1 MAHAVI
7 PEEELQPL
15 IQSMKK
21 VFAPVRK
28 MGPAIIRI
36 PKELQ
41 RIGDNLKEDIES
53 GIPEKFEKACDK
65 LEDMNEKFVMDFGG
79 KVLQIVKE
87 TRDNA
92 TKEAKT
98 LIEQGI
104 PAIVTQTNEVKI
116 LNREEILERQVKL
129 VKTQELIAKKE
140 QDREELTKQ
149 IQDGDV
155 EAKDKLLKV
164 VNDLN
169 KLREVEQQRSEGLG
183 PMAPRRGGEGEE
195 DYIPGPIREFGE
207 SLSDIVKGPFMA
219 IQQLGDN
226 VKEFAKPFKAL
237 SKGIKDFTGDREDD
251 DGAPLGLLAVA
262 FKGLG
267 KIIKSIGLFFMT
279 SLLLPML
286 ALAKPLAIIVGLF
299 ITIKTVAELL
309 IGAFTKAYNFFAE
322 FVPGMDPIGTED
334 EKTTKRAR
342 DRGATGAQMT
352 NEELQADANIK
363 QREADAGDVTGF
375 KNDFFTG
382 KSKREMAKS
391 AANELKFQT
400 GLRDALNER
409 TQNPLMNI
417 INNQTNSSTS
427 VETKTTPQ
435 ASNINPKA
443 AVT

>member
-1 MAHAVI
+1 MAHATI

-65 LEDMNEKFVMDFGG
+65 LEEGNKQFVMDFGD
-79 KVLQIVKE
+79 KVLQLAKE
-87 TRDNA
+87 TREKA
-92 TKEAKT
+92 TKEAQT

-129 VKTQELIAKKE
+129 VKTQELIAQKE
-140 QDREELTKQ
+140 KDRENLTKK

-169 KLREVEQQRSEGLG
+169 KLREVEEKRSEGLG
-183 PMAPRRGGEGEE
+183 PMAPRRGEEGEE
-195 DYIPGPIREFGE
+195 DYIPGPIKEFGE
-207 SLSDIVKGPFMA
+207 SLTEIVKGPFVA
-219 IQQLGDN
+219 FQQLGDN

-237 SKGIKDFTGDREDD
+237 SKGIRDFTGDREEDE
-251 DGAPLGLLAVA
+251 GSPLGLLYVA
-262 FKGLG
+262 SKGLG
-267 KIIKSIGLFFMT
+267 KILKGIGAFLMT

-286 ALAKPLAIIVGLF
+286 ALAKPLAILVTLF
-299 ITIKTVAELL
+299 LTIKTVAELL
-309 IGAFTKAYNFFAE
+309 IGGFTKLYNFFAE
-322 FVPGMDPIGTED
+322 FIPGMDPIGTKD
-334 EKTTKRAR
+334 EKTTKRMR
-342 DRGATGAQMT
+342 DRGATEHTMKT
-352 NEELQADANIK
+352 DEELGAEHRIA
-363 QREADAGDVTGF
+363 QRNADAGGPLKGMKVDMFGNNLQD
-375 KNDFFTG
+375 KAD
-382 KSKREMAKS
+382 
-391 AANELKFQT
+391 ELKQQIDM
-400 GLRDALNER
+400 RDRYKENFGS
-409 TQNPLMNI
+409 QGLMNI

-427 VETKTTPQ
+427 VETKITPQ
-435 ASNINPKA
+435 ASNRNTI

>member
-1 MAHAVI
+1 MAHATI

-65 LEDMNEKFVMDFGG
+65 LEEGNKQFVMDFGD
-79 KVLQIVKE
+79 KVLQLAKE
-87 TRDNA
+87 TREKA
-92 TKEAKT
+92 TKEAQT

-129 VKTQELIAKKE
+129 VKTQELIAQKE
-140 QDREELTKQ
+140 KDRENLTKK

-169 KLREVEQQRSEGLG
+169 KLREVEEKRSEGLG
-183 PMAPRRGGEGEE
+183 PMAPRRGEEGEE
-195 DYIPGPIREFGE
+195 DYIPGPIKEFGE
-207 SLSDIVKGPFMA
+207 SLTEIVKGPFVA
-219 IQQLGDN
+219 FQQLGDN

-237 SKGIKDFTGDREDD
+237 SKGIRDFTGDREEDE
-251 DGAPLGLLAVA
+251 GSPLGLLYVA
-262 FKGLG
+262 SKGLG
-267 KIIKSIGLFFMT
+267 KILKGIGAFLMT

-286 ALAKPLAIIVGLF
+286 ALAKPLAILVGLF
-299 ITIKTVAELL
+299 FTIKTVAELL
-309 IGAFTKAYNFFAE
+309 IGGFTKLYNFFAE
-322 FVPGMDPIGTED
+322 FIPGMDPIGTKD
-334 EKTTKRAR
+334 EKTTKRMR
-342 DRGATGAQMT
+342 DRGATEHTMKT
-352 NEELQADANIK
+352 DEELGAEHRIA
-363 QREADAGDVTGF
+363 QRNADAGGPLKGMKVDMFGNNLQD
-375 KNDFFTG
+375 KAD
-382 KSKREMAKS
+382 
-391 AANELKFQT
+391 ELKQQIDM
-400 GLRDALNER
+400 RDRYKENFGS
-409 TQNPLMNI
+409 QGLMNI

-427 VETKTTPQ
+427 VETKITPQ
-435 ASNINPKA
+435 ASNRNTI

>member
-1 MAHAVI
+1 MAHATI

-65 LEDMNEKFVMDFGG
+65 LEEGNKQFVMDFGD
-79 KVLQIVKE
+79 KVLQLAKE
-87 TRDNA
+87 TREKA
-92 TKEAKT
+92 TKEAQT

-129 VKTQELIAKKE
+129 VKTQELIAQKE
-140 QDREELTKQ
+140 KDRENLTKK

-169 KLREVEQQRSEGLG
+169 KLREVEEKRSEGLG
-183 PMAPRRGGEGEE
+183 PMAPRRGEEGEE

-207 SLSDIVKGPFMA
+207 SLTEIVKGPFVA
-219 IQQLGDN
+219 FQQLGDN

-237 SKGIKDFTGDREDD
+237 SKGIRDFTGDREEDE
-251 DGAPLGLLAVA
+251 GSPLGLLYVA
-262 FKGLG
+262 SKGLG
-267 KIIKSIGLFFMT
+267 KILKGIGAFLMT

-286 ALAKPLAIIVGLF
+286 ALAKPLAILVGLF
-299 ITIKTVAELL
+299 FTIKTVAELL
-309 IGAFTKAYNFFAE
+309 IGGFTKLYNFFAE
-322 FVPGMDPIGTED
+322 FIPGMDPIGTKD
-334 EKTTKRAR
+334 EKTTKRMR
-342 DRGATGAQMT
+342 DRGATEHTMKT
-352 NEELQADANIK
+352 DEELGAEHRIA
-363 QREADAGDVTGF
+363 QRNADAGGPLKGMKVDMFGNNLQD
-375 KNDFFTG
+375 KAD
-382 KSKREMAKS
+382 
-391 AANELKFQT
+391 ELKQQIDM
-400 GLRDALNER
+400 RDRYKENFGS
-409 TQNPLMNI
+409 QGLMNI

-427 VETKTTPQ
+427 VETKITPQ
-435 ASNINPKA
+435 ASNRNTI

>member
-1 MAHAVI
+1 MSHATI

-28 MGPAIIRI
+28 MGPAIIKI

-41 RIGDNLKEDIES
+41 RIGENLKKDIES

-65 LEDMNEKFVMDFGG
+65 LEDMNEKFVMDFGDRIL
-79 KVLQIVKE
+79 KMAKE

-104 PAIVTQTNEVKI
+104 PAIVTETNEVKI
-116 LNREEILERQVKL
+116 LNKEEILERQVKL

-140 QDREELTKQ
+140 QDKEKLTKE

-169 KLREVEQQRSEGLG
+169 KLREVEEARSGGLG
-183 PMAPRRGGEGEE
+183 PMAPRRGEGGEE

-219 IQQLGDN
+219 MQELGNN

-237 SKGIKDFTGDREDD
+237 KNSMEKFAGDKEEDKNS
-251 DGAPLGLLAVA
+251 PLGLLTFA
-262 FKGLG
+262 FFGLG
-267 KIIKSIGLFFMT
+267 KVVRMIGTFFMIT
-279 SLLLPML
+279 FLPIFL
-286 ALAKPLAIIVGLF
+286 KVAAAVSVVVGAFTL
-299 ITIKTVAELL
+299 IKTALELL
-309 IGAFTKAYNFFAE
+309 IGGFTSAYNFFAK
-322 FVPGMDPIGTED
+322 FVPNMDPIGTDD
-334 EKTTKRAR
+334 EVTVARENKRTGTTSGQMKTDEGLEAQHRIAQRDADVGKASGWEQDLYGRNKQQMADELKQQIDMR
-342 DRGATGAQMT
+342 DRYKENFGNQG
-352 NEELQADANIK
+352 
-363 QREADAGDVTGF
+363 
-375 KNDFFTG
+375 
-382 KSKREMAKS
+382 
-391 AANELKFQT
+391 
-400 GLRDALNER
+400 
-409 TQNPLMNI
+409 LMNI

-427 VETKTTPQ
+427 VETKTTPS

-443 AVT
+443 AITV

>member
-1 MAHAVI
+1 MAHATI

-65 LEDMNEKFVMDFGG
+65 LEEGNKQFVMDFGD
-79 KVLQIVKE
+79 KVLQLAKE
-87 TRDNA
+87 TREKA
-92 TKEAKT
+92 TKEAQT

-129 VKTQELIAKKE
+129 VKTQELIAQKE
-140 QDREELTKQ
+140 KDRENLTKK

-169 KLREVEQQRSEGLG
+169 KLREVEEKRSEGLG
-183 PMAPRRGGEGEE
+183 PMAPRRGEEGEE

-207 SLSDIVKGPFMA
+207 SLSEIVKGPFVA
-219 IQQLGDN
+219 FQQLGDN

-237 SKGIKDFTGDREDD
+237 SKGIRDFTGDREEDE
-251 DGAPLGLLAVA
+251 GSPLGLLYVA
-262 FKGLG
+262 SKGLG
-267 KIIKSIGLFFMT
+267 KILKGIGAFLMT

-286 ALAKPLAIIVGLF
+286 ALAKPLAILVGLF
-299 ITIKTVAELL
+299 FTIKTVAELL
-309 IGAFTKAYNFFAE
+309 IGGFTKLYNFFAE
-322 FVPGMDPIGTED
+322 FVPGMDPIGTKD
-334 EKTTKRAR
+334 EKTTKRMR
-342 DRGATGAQMT
+342 DRGATEHTMKT
-352 NEELQADANIK
+352 DEELGAEHRIA
-363 QREADAGDVTGF
+363 QRNADAGGPLKGMKVDMFGNNLQD
-375 KNDFFTG
+375 KAD
-382 KSKREMAKS
+382 
-391 AANELKFQT
+391 ELKQQIDM
-400 GLRDALNER
+400 RDRYKENFGS
-409 TQNPLMNI
+409 QGLMNI

-427 VETKTTPQ
+427 VETKITPQ
-435 ASNINPKA
+435 ASNRNTI

>member
-1 MAHAVI
+1 MAHATI

-65 LEDMNEKFVMDFGG
+65 LEEGNKQFVMDFGD
-79 KVLQIVKE
+79 KVLQMAKE
-87 TRDNA
+87 TREKA
-92 TKEAKT
+92 TKEAQT

-129 VKTQELIAKKE
+129 VKTQELIAQKE
-140 QDREELTKQ
+140 KDRENLTKK

-169 KLREVEQQRSEGLG
+169 KLREVEEKRSEGLG
-183 PMAPRRGGEGEE
+183 PMAPRRGEEGEE

-207 SLSDIVKGPFMA
+207 SLTDIVKGPFMA
-219 IQQLGDN
+219 MQELGNN

-237 SKGIKDFTGDREDD
+237 SKGIKDFTGDREEDE
-251 DGAPLGLLAVA
+251 GSPLGLLYVA
-262 FKGLG
+262 SRGLG
-267 KIIKSIGLFFMT
+267 KILKGIGAFFMAT
-279 SLLLPML
+279 FLPIFL
-286 ALAKPLAIIVGLF
+286 KVATAVAAVVGLF
-299 ITIKTVAELL
+299 LTIKTVAEAL
-309 IGAFTKAYNFFAE
+309 IGAFTSAYNYFAG
-322 FVPGMDPIGTED
+322 FIPGMDPIGTED
-334 EKTTKRAR
+334 EVTVARENKRTGTTSGQMKT
-342 DRGATGAQMT
+342 DEGLEAQHRI
-352 NEELQADANIK
+352 A
-363 QREADAGDVTGF
+363 QREADV
-375 KNDFFTG
+375 G
-382 KSKREMAKS
+382 KSSGFEYDMYGKNKQQMAD
-391 AANELKFQT
+391 ELKQQIDM
-400 GLRDALNER
+400 RDRYKENFGS
-409 TQNPLMNI
+409 QGLMNI
-417 INNQTNSSTS
+417 INNQTNNSST
-427 VETKTTPQ
+427 VETKITPQ
-435 ASNINPKA
+435 ASNRNPQ

>member
-1 MAHAVI
+1 MAHATI

-65 LEDMNEKFVMDFGG
+65 LEEGNKQFVMDFGD
-79 KVLQIVKE
+79 KVLQLAKE
-87 TRDNA
+87 TREKA
-92 TKEAKT
+92 TKEAQT

-129 VKTQELIAKKE
+129 VKTQELIAQKE
-140 QDREELTKQ
+140 KDRENLTKK

-169 KLREVEQQRSEGLG
+169 KLREVEEKRSEGLG
-183 PMAPRRGGEGEE
+183 PMAPRRGEEGEE

-207 SLSDIVKGPFMA
+207 SLTEIVKGPFVA
-219 IQQLGDN
+219 FQQLGDN

-237 SKGIKDFTGDREDD
+237 SKGIRDFTGDREEDE
-251 DGAPLGLLAVA
+251 GSPLGLLYVA
-262 FKGLG
+262 SKGLG
-267 KIIKSIGLFFMT
+267 KILKGIGAFLMT

-286 ALAKPLAIIVGLF
+286 ALAKPLAIVATLF
-299 ITIKTVAELL
+299 FTIKTVAELL
-309 IGAFTKAYNFFAE
+309 IGGFTKLYNFFAE
-322 FVPGMDPIGTED
+322 FVPGMDPIGTKD
-334 EKTTKRAR
+334 EKTTKRMR
-342 DRGATGAQMT
+342 DRGATEHTMKT
-352 NEELQADANIK
+352 DEELGAEHRIA
-363 QREADAGDVTGF
+363 QRNADAGGPLKGMKVDMFGNNLQD
-375 KNDFFTG
+375 KAD
-382 KSKREMAKS
+382 
-391 AANELKFQT
+391 ELKQQIDM
-400 GLRDALNER
+400 RDRYKENFGS
-409 TQNPLMNI
+409 QGLMNI

-427 VETKTTPQ
+427 VETKITPQ
-435 ASNINPKA
+435 ASNRNTI

>member
-1 MAHAVI
+1 MAHATI

-65 LEDMNEKFVMDFGG
+65 LEDMNEKFVMDFGDR
-79 KVLQIVKE
+79 VLQMVKE
-87 TRDNA
+87 TRENA
-92 TKEAKT
+92 TKEAQT

-140 QDREELTKQ
+140 QDREKLTKQ

-251 DGAPLGLLAVA
+251 EGSPLGLLNVMSL
-262 FKGLG
+262 KLG
-267 KIIKSIGLFFMT
+267 KIFKTIGGFI
-279 SLLLPML
+279 ML
-286 ALAKPLAIIVGLF
+286 TFIPVFLKVSAIVGA
-299 ITIKTVAELL
+299 VV
-309 IGAFTKAYNFFAE
+309 GAFTLIKGALEMLIGGFTSAYNFFAG

-334 EKTTKRAR
+334 ETTVARENKRTGTTSGQMKT
-342 DRGATGAQMT
+342 DEGLEAQHRI
-352 NEELQADANIK
+352 A
-363 QREADAGDVTGF
+363 QREADE
-375 KNDFFTG
+375 G
-382 KSKREMAKS
+382 KSSGFEFDMYGKNKQQMAD
-391 AANELKFQT
+391 ELKQQINM
-400 GLRDALNER
+400 RDRFKENFGS
-409 TQNPLMNI
+409 QGLMNI

>member
-1 MAHAVI
+1 MAHATI

-65 LEDMNEKFVMDFGG
+65 LEEGNKQFVMDFGD
-79 KVLQIVKE
+79 KVLQLAKE
-87 TRDNA
+87 TREKA
-92 TKEAKT
+92 TKEAQT

-129 VKTQELIAKKE
+129 VKTQELIAQKE
-140 QDREELTKQ
+140 KDRENLTKK

-169 KLREVEQQRSEGLG
+169 KLREVEEKRSEGLG
-183 PMAPRRGGEGEE
+183 PMAPRRGEEGEE
-195 DYIPGPIREFGE
+195 DYIPGPIKEFGE
-207 SLSDIVKGPFMA
+207 SLTEIVKGPFVA
-219 IQQLGDN
+219 FQQLGDN

-237 SKGIKDFTGDREDD
+237 SKGIRDFTGDREEDE
-251 DGAPLGLLAVA
+251 GSPLGLLYVA
-262 FKGLG
+262 SKGLG
-267 KIIKSIGLFFMT
+267 KILKGIGAFLMT

-286 ALAKPLAIIVGLF
+286 ALAKPLAIVATLF
-299 ITIKTVAELL
+299 FTIKTVAELL
-309 IGAFTKAYNFFAE
+309 IGGFTKLYNFFAE
-322 FVPGMDPIGTED
+322 FIPGMDPIGTKD
-334 EKTTKRAR
+334 EKTTKRMR
-342 DRGATGAQMT
+342 DRGATEHTMKT
-352 NEELQADANIK
+352 DEELGAEHRIA
-363 QREADAGDVTGF
+363 QRNADAGGPLKGMKVDMFGNNLQD
-375 KNDFFTG
+375 KAD
-382 KSKREMAKS
+382 
-391 AANELKFQT
+391 ELKQQIDM
-400 GLRDALNER
+400 RDRYKENFGS
-409 TQNPLMNI
+409 QGLMNI

-427 VETKTTPQ
+427 VETKITPQ
-435 ASNINPKA
+435 ASNRNTI